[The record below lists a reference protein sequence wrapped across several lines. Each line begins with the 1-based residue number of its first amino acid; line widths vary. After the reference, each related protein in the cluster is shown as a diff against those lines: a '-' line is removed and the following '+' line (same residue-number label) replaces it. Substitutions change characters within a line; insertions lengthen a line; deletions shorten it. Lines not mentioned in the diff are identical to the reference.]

1 MGSFENP
8 IFRGGGGGGVLQK
21 DNIQGGEEEMVFLRG
36 VDTLMHNIYF
46 QYPLQRT
53 LKHNI

>member
-21 DNIQGGEEEMVFLRG
+21 DNIQGGELPKKEFGKLSDLRG
-36 VDTLMHNIYF
+36 EVLAKKRRWCF
-46 QYPLQRT
+46 
-53 LKHNI
+53 